1 MEQLL
6 LGFLHADAR
15 SACLPNTLC
24 NCLILGP
31 FRSHLLVLA
40 ATFAMNQVSGGAEKE
55 VLILSKKGALDGG
68 APMLP
73 QGVPATHPNLARVKL
88 RHLQSSTELQQYA
101 SCLHLLP
108 TLPAAIIVVGIS
120 DFFSRPGVQE
130 DRRMSECTLA
140 KTLALLVSGVE
151 SIRGM
156 SGTQCPLVVTEELPA
171 HSTLG
176 PGDDNRLTAKSL
188 FILKRWL
195 PLVLEVSENRGQQG
209 NVCYTLSLHPLSAI
223 PDEVPA
229 EALGKERLMFYMTL

>member
-1 MEQLL
+1 
-6 LGFLHADAR
+6 
-15 SACLPNTLC
+15 
-24 NCLILGP
+24 
-31 FRSHLLVLA
+31 
-40 ATFAMNQVSGGAEKE
+40 
-55 VLILSKKGALDGG
+55 
-68 APMLP
+68 
-73 QGVPATHPNLARVKL
+73 
-88 RHLQSSTELQQYA
+88 
-101 SCLHLLP
+101 
-108 TLPAAIIVVGIS
+108 
-120 DFFSRPGVQE
+120 
-130 DRRMSECTLA
+130 MSECTLA

-229 EALGKERLMFYMTL
+229 EALGIRASYVLHDTLRVISIS